1 MRDNMKK
8 EIIKNDRKWICEEKE
23 NYYEVKYYEY
33 SKICNVW
40 TYVSKDNWSREL
52 VEELERG
59 E

>member
-8 EIIKNDRKWICEEKE
+8 EIIKNDRKWIREEKIS
-23 NYYEVKYYEY
+23 YYEVKYYEY

>member
-8 EIIKNDRKWICEEKE
+8 EIIKNDRKWICEEKGS
-23 NYYEVKYYEY
+23 YYEVKYYEY

-40 TYVSKDNWSREL
+40 TYVSKDNWSRDL

>member
-1 MRDNMKK
+1 MKK
-8 EIIKNDRKWICEEKE
+8 EIVKNDKKWICEENE

-33 SKICNVW
+33 SQICNVW
-40 TYVSKDNWSREL
+40 NYVSKDNWSREL

>member
-8 EIIKNDRKWICEEKE
+8 EIVKNDRKRICEEKE

-40 TYVSKDNWSREL
+40 TYVSKDNWSNEL

>member
-8 EIIKNDRKWICEEKE
+8 EIVKNDRKWICEEKG

-52 VEELERG
+52 VEELEMG

>member
-1 MRDNMKK
+1 MKK
-8 EIIKNDRKWICEEKE
+8 EIIKNDRKWICEENG